1 MPGAGFA
8 LVAAAV
14 WSYARTEVVEAG
26 GGSPYYDSAVKQALT
41 GLRNVGSGGV
51 DVPAGRP
58 PLPAGLDPA
67 EYYWCEQ
74 CKTYHKREAGAPAG
88 GQPAAQPAVAV
99 ADPFAPPPLLQRLPE
114 SPAPGAVQPGAA
126 AALPPLP
133 AGLNPAEYYWCEHCK
148 TYHQREPGAAPG
160 APPAAQPAPAVDPSA
175 PPALL
180 QRPAGG
186 DPAAPVQHAIPPLP
200 DGLDPANYYWD
211 AASRSYRL
219 RQGTGQ

>member
-1 MPGAGFA
+1 MRAMSDSPFSRSAVARLVPWIVPGAGFA

-74 CKTYHKREAGAPAG
+74 
-88 GQPAAQPAVAV
+88 
-99 ADPFAPPPLLQRLPE
+99 
-114 SPAPGAVQPGAA
+114 
-126 AALPPLP
+126 
-133 AGLNPAEYYWCEHCK
+133 CK